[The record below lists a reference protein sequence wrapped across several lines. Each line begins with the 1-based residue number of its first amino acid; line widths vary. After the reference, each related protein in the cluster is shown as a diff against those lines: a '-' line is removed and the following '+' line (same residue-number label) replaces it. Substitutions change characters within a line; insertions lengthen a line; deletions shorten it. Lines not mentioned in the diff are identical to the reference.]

1 MSGAVEAGTSKVAR
15 LVDSS
20 ELEMDYQEPGKRRPL
35 TTSTSVRMRVPE
47 IKSVPK
53 WLPCM
58 NACMCA
64 VFHCICICMCSLY
77 SN

>member
-1 MSGAVEAGTSKVAR
+1 MSRVAC

-20 ELEMDYQEPGKRRPL
+20 ELEMDFQESGRRGPL
-35 TTSTSVRMRVPE
+35 TTSTNVRVCVTE
-47 IKSVPK
+47 IKKNIVSAPK

-64 VFHCICICMCSLY
+64 IFHCICICKC
-77 SN
+77 